1 MYLSAFA
8 LGVLLGFGY
17 VCQRSRVSESFKTV
31 VFMLNT
37 ILSAVFVYMYDISD
51 WVDMVVSLSLA
62 AFSCFAVSR
71 FFSGGGA

>member
-8 LGVLLGFGY
+8 LGVLLGLGY
-17 VCQRSRVSESFKTV
+17 VCQRSRVSESVKTA

-37 ILSAVFVYMYDISD
+37 FLSAVFVYRYNVSD

-62 AFSCFAVSR
+62 AFSCFVVSR
-71 FFSGGGA
+71 FFSRGDA